1 MAVNLKLAIELARR
15 KSSAAIGIGIL
26 LCLILVAIFGPILLP
41 GDPYELNFEEKLQP
55 PSARH
60 IFGTDEFGRD
70 IFIRVIYGARLSLG
84 IAAMTLFISAVS
96 GTIAGMIAGYL
107 GGWVDEIMMRMADI
121 FLSIPSLILALA
133 ITAAL
138 GPSIHNVMI
147 AIGIAWWPMY
157 ARLMRAQVLA
167 VKQNQY
173 VLASQA
179 MGGGASHIL
188 LRHILPNSISPI
200 IISAAMDIGNILL
213 AVTALGFIGFG
224 AQPPAPEWGRL
235 VTDGRVYLLSA
246 WWYSTLP
253 GFAIFIAV
261 LGANLLSDGLRDIL
275 DPRWRYE

>member
-1 MAVNLKLAIELARR
+1 MVVNFKLIEFTRQR
-15 KSSAAIGIGIL
+15 SSAAIGGGIL
-26 LCLILVAIFGPILLP
+26 LSLILIAIFGPIFMQ
-41 GDPYELNFEEKLQP
+41 GDPYELNFQEKLQS
-55 PSARH
+55 PSLKH

-70 IFIRVIYGARLSLG
+70 IFIRVIHGARISLG
-84 IAAMTLFISAVS
+84 IAAVTLFISAFL
-96 GTIAGMIAGYL
+96 GTIAGMIAAYF
-107 GGWVDEIMMRMADI
+107 GGWVDEVIMRIADV

-138 GPSIHNVMI
+138 GPSMHNVMI
-147 AIGIAWWPMY
+147 AIGIAWWPLY

-179 MGGGASHIL
+179 MGGSASHIL
-188 LRHILPNSISPI
+188 LRHILPNSISPVI
-200 IISAAMDIGNILL
+200 INAAMDIGNILL

-235 VTDGRVYLLSA
+235 VTDGRIYLLSA

-261 LGANLLSDGLRDIL
+261 LSANLFSDGLRDFL